1 MLTRQ
6 ELLDLQFIRARGQLI
21 DLAAF
26 LDRAER
32 HAGDEDFRLS
42 ALKQALPLLLAETP
56 GRAKAIL
63 EALSDATTEPI
74 DHATIQGAHGA
85 PRPS

>member
-1 MLTRQ
+1 MLTQQ

-32 HAGDEDFRLS
+32 HPGGEDFRLS
-42 ALKQALPLLLAETP
+42 ALKQALPLLLSAEP

-63 EALSDATTEPI
+63 EALSDTTTEPI
-74 DHATIQGAHGA
+74 AAATIQGAFGA
-85 PRPS
+85 PRPH